1 MQIQNSPINNVSQA
15 NIEGV
20 LQQMRALRS
29 QVNQDV
35 NGLTPQQARNVD
47 MSASAAN
54 VNRPEFGNMLK
65 SAIDSVNSLQQSASQ
80 SSTDFV
86 TGKEKDLIKVMI
98 EGQKASV
105 GFQAMVQVRNRF
117 VSAYQDIM
125 NMPI

>member
-1 MQIQNSPINNVSQA
+1 MQIQNSPINNQA

-29 QVNQDV
+29 HVNE
-35 NGLTPQQARNVD
+35 GAGALTPQQARDVD
-47 MSASAAN
+47 MSAGTSN

-65 SAIDSVNSLQQSASQ
+65 NAIDSVNSLQQSAAQ